1 MKMHGTSAIPLRGSL
16 VASGAVRGLVRLVRC
31 PGDHVFRNKERWTSQ
46 SRGVEEKCHTSG
58 DDMDETVKRI
68 CQSVQARTCSEVAG
82 SGSFSGKAWASF
94 HEFWSRPH
102 AIPVH
107 VVRYEDFLSQA
118 EETTRGLFD
127 FMGIDAPH
135 LQEAV
140 AKIRPPTY
148 DIGHELEVNCGMDV
162 AIKVHENTKKYSD
175 PLGYPFDLST
185 GHWSLG
191 PLIQPASP

>member
-1 MKMHGTSAIPLRGSL
+1 
-16 VASGAVRGLVRLVRC
+16 
-31 PGDHVFRNKERWTSQ
+31 
-46 SRGVEEKCHTSG
+46 
-58 DDMDETVKRI
+58 MDETVKRQ

-140 AKIRPPTY
+140 AKIRSPTY
-148 DIGHELEVNCGMDV
+148 EIGHELEVNCGMDV
-162 AIKVHENTKKYSD
+162 AIKLHEKTKKFSD